1 MIVFSS
7 PVPMNRSGRPEVA
20 SGREKLRKTPWWNI
34 TLSVFGAKPLRGPL
48 DQTRSGFMRTIQPS
62 TGGFSAPAIGL

>member
-7 PVPMNRSGRPEVA
+7 PVAAKSSPKPLDELD
-20 SGREKLRKTPWWNI
+20 REPLTQTPWWNI
-34 TLSVFGAKPLRGPL
+34 TFADCGGWPLRGPL

-62 TGGFSAPAIGL
+62 SAGRSAPTTGL